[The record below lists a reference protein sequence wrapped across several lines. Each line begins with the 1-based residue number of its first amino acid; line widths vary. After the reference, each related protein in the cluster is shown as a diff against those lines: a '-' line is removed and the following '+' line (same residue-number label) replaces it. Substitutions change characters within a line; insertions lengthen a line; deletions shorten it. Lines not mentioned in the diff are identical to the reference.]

1 MKKNT
6 KVGFSLGRKALSSIK
21 GAYFHGGLPSL
32 FLLVFL
38 CMGSMTLQAQF
49 AGGIGRGDIVGP
61 FSNTTEMSAPA
72 GYIVASTDV
81 KNVLTLTLTATG
93 VRISDLHTAVSGNN
107 LIITATNTKSE
118 IVLDGAIPMGITTDG
133 TSTVTVDLTTVTGF
147 AGLAVVGGA
156 AADTVV
162 IGSGGIDL
170 SVTPAGAANQLV
182 RIDLG
187 AAYTNI
193 LEAPNTIVSKAGGAI
208 ELKNAENFVVAAPL
222 VATLD
227 TVWLSLQGLIT
238 QTSPITAGTLRLGQV
253 VNNAVYVLNH
263 ASNNVGVVQA
273 ITSGTV
279 AYTDAD
285 DLRVRYVVI
294 EEVPGKGQSSARGG
308 TNDAVTITS
317 PGAITVDSSGINAT
331 LVTGNV
337 SLTSTGSTVTV
348 QGAGV
353 ALQGDFTASSTG
365 ALSIGFGGL
374 RNSTGT
380 GTVGLTSTTGGVSI
394 SGVGV
399 SSAGAVTV
407 SASGAVSVGGDGLDN
422 SAGTADV
429 SLISSTSTVTVFG
442 RGLISKGNVSL
453 SASTGINVNGLTNSG
468 GTGTVTITST
478 TGNIVASGAGV
489 VSKGDITMSTA
500 GNVTADGV
508 NNLTGT
514 GAVSLTSSAGSVTII
529 GDGVKTTSNVTAVA
543 ATTASIGGRGVTSGG
558 NVSITAPTGI
568 LILGDGINNTSG
580 TGMVSLVSSTGAV
593 TIDGRGI
600 VSGGNVSITAPT
612 GFTLLGDGIN
622 NTSGTGTVNLVSS
635 SGALSI
641 DGAGVASKG
650 AVTVTASGAVTIS
663 GSAVNNSTGTGGDV
677 LITSSTGGVTI
688 FGAGVISKGAVT
700 VTASGT
706 LAISDSGLN
715 NSAGTGDLSLT
726 SSTSYVLVYGGGL
739 TSMGAVTISAATGI
753 DVKGLRNSG
762 GTGTVTFTSTTGRV
776 SGEGVVSK
784 GDITM
789 STAGELQVGDVSNIS
804 GTGALS
810 FTSSAGQVLLRE
822 GDIQTS
828 GNATIVAATWVSSNA
843 SLKSGGNVSVTAP
856 GNIDFYPTSGIN
868 NTSGT
873 GTVSLVSSGGAVSIS
888 GAGVV
893 SKGDVTVTAPGN
905 INIYSGSGI
914 NNASGTGTVSLV
926 SSGGAV
932 SIDGAGVVSKGNVSV
947 TAPGAISLLSSGSGI
962 SNAAGTGNISVA
974 STTSGVTIAGAGLV
988 SQGGITVNAPGTIAM
1003 RDGGINKMSA
1013 NGSVSVTST
1022 GGGVLI
1028 TGGGLTSGGNV
1039 TVLTDSIVVADGGF
1053 HALGK
1058 VVTVAPYDASTT
1070 IRLGGNDA
1078 LNILGFTGDEFN
1090 HTFADT
1096 LVIGSTSTSSIQLT
1110 SAVKDSLLNV
1120 ALVTTP
1126 TTGTLDLVDALTVKS
1141 INLNRVGKFTPSIIS
1156 TTSAEVF
1163 KAYGPVILGNASLV
1177 LPTLPDGFVV
1187 GDKVTILENES
1198 VDPVVGTFIGLP
1210 EGDTLS
1216 GVDMSG
1222 RPIVCSISYVGSAA
1236 NFTRGTVG
1244 NDIVLTVTKVSSSIS
1259 GKIGWRTNS
1268 TVGIINTSVALAGN
1282 GTGTV
1287 TTLADGLYSFDI
1299 SGSNYTVTPTKT
1311 TGKLNGVTALDVTR
1325 ISQHVGGTLPF
1336 TNPLEYIAADINK
1349 SNSLNTSDAS
1359 TLQNALL
1366 NNPIALNLFKNSWRF
1381 VPTGTMFSTPYGTGS
1396 FWNFPEKRTYTG
1408 ITGSQTDQD
1417 FDAIKVGD
1425 LVTPSVNPA
1434 LKPAPAVP
1442 VVFTVPEMALTV
1454 GALVEV
1460 PFRCEHFEDLVALQA
1475 CFWFNPGVLA
1485 LDAVLPLA
1493 NSPVQVGN
1501 FGTWE
1506 LAEGRLRMVW
1516 AVANAE
1522 TKSGNPELFKLR
1534 FRVLQGG
1541 YGLGDVLHISQK
1553 DMEASAWHT
1562 DYRPEPVE
1570 LVYAP
1575 VTETQQRG
1583 ELAAGVVG
1591 FELYQNEPNPFADK
1605 TTIAFQL
1612 PTAATATLTVYDESG
1627 RVVFTQKSDYAKGY
1641 NAIVLDRS
1649 LLKTSG
1655 VMYYTLETPTD
1666 SATKKM
1672 VQIK

>member
-193 LEAPNTIVSKAGGAI
+193 LRASNTIVSKAGGAI
-208 ELKNAENFVVAAPL
+208 ELKNVSDFVVAAPL
-222 VATLD
+222 VAPMDSVILILD
-227 TVWLSLQGLIT
+227 GFNT
-238 QTSPITAGTLRLGQV
+238 QTSPITAGTLLLG
-253 VNNAVYVLNH
+253 NGTNFGNYVLNH
-263 ASNNVGVVQA
+263 PSNNVGVIQA
-273 ITSGTV
+273 ITNRTV
-279 AYTDAD
+279 EYTDAD
-285 DLRVRYVVI
+285 DLSVRYFVMGSA
-294 EEVPGKGQSSARGG
+294 PDKGIASARGVA
-308 TNDAVTITS
+308 NAVTITS

-348 QGAGV
+348 KGAGV

-394 SGVGV
+394 SGAGV

-453 SASTGINVNGLTNSG
+453 SASTGINVNGMTNSG

-558 NVSITAPTGI
+558 NVSITAPTG
-568 LILGDGINNTSG
+568 
-580 TGMVSLVSSTGAV
+580 
-593 TIDGRGI
+593 
-600 VSGGNVSITAPT
+600 
-612 GFTLLGDGIN
+612 FTLLDSGIN

-635 SGALSI
+635 SGAVSI

-650 AVTVTASGAVTIS
+650 AVTVTASGAVTIG

-677 LITSSTGGVTI
+677 LITSSTDAVSI
-688 FGAGVISKGAVT
+688 NGAGVISKGAVT
-700 VTASGT
+700 VSALGNIQIGETGV
-706 LAISDSGLN
+706 N
-715 NSAGTGDLSLT
+715 NSTGTGGVSLT
-726 SSTSYVLVYGGGL
+726 SST
-739 TSMGAVTISAATGI
+739 
-753 DVKGLRNSG
+753 
-762 GTGTVTFTSTTGRV
+762 
-776 SGEGVVSK
+776 
-784 GDITM
+784 
-789 STAGELQVGDVSNIS
+789 
-804 GTGALS
+804 
-810 FTSSAGQVLLRE
+810 
-822 GDIQTS
+822 
-828 GNATIVAATWVSSNA
+828 
-843 SLKSGGNVSVTAP
+843 
-856 GNIDFYPTSGIN
+856 
-868 NTSGT
+868 
-873 GTVSLVSSGGAVSIS
+873 GAVSIN
-888 GAGVV
+888 GAGVI
-893 SKGDVTVTAPGN
+893 SKGAVTVSALGN
-905 INIYSGSGI
+905 IEIGLTGV
-914 NNASGTGTVSLV
+914 NNTSGTGTVSLV

-947 TAPGAISLLSSGSGI
+947 TAAGEISLLLSGI

-1268 TVGIINTSVALAGN
+1268 TVGIINTSVALAGD
-1282 GTGTV
+1282 GTGTA

-1627 RVVFTQKSDYAKGY
+1627 RVVFTQKGDYAKGY

>member
-1 MKKNT
+1 
-6 KVGFSLGRKALSSIK
+6 
-21 GAYFHGGLPSL
+21 
-32 FLLVFL
+32 
-38 CMGSMTLQAQF
+38 
-49 AGGIGRGDIVGP
+49 
-61 FSNTTEMSAPA
+61 
-72 GYIVASTDV
+72 
-81 KNVLTLTLTATG
+81 
-93 VRISDLHTAVSGNN
+93 
-107 LIITATNTKSE
+107 
-118 IVLDGAIPMGITTDG
+118 
-133 TSTVTVDLTTVTGF
+133 
-147 AGLAVVGGA
+147 
-156 AADTVV
+156 
-162 IGSGGIDL
+162 
-170 SVTPAGAANQLV
+170 
-182 RIDLG
+182 
-187 AAYTNI
+187 
-193 LEAPNTIVSKAGGAI
+193 
-208 ELKNAENFVVAAPL
+208 
-222 VATLD
+222 
-227 TVWLSLQGLIT
+227 
-238 QTSPITAGTLRLGQV
+238 
-253 VNNAVYVLNH
+253 
-263 ASNNVGVVQA
+263 
-273 ITSGTV
+273 
-279 AYTDAD
+279 
-285 DLRVRYVVI
+285 
-294 EEVPGKGQSSARGG
+294 
-308 TNDAVTITS
+308 
-317 PGAITVDSSGINAT
+317 
-331 LVTGNV
+331 
-337 SLTSTGSTVTV
+337 
-348 QGAGV
+348 
-353 ALQGDFTASSTG
+353 
-365 ALSIGFGGL
+365 
-374 RNSTGT
+374 
-380 GTVGLTSTTGGVSI
+380 
-394 SGVGV
+394 
-399 SSAGAVTV
+399 
-407 SASGAVSVGGDGLDN
+407 
-422 SAGTADV
+422 
-429 SLISSTSTVTVFG
+429 
-442 RGLISKGNVSL
+442 
-453 SASTGINVNGLTNSG
+453 
-468 GTGTVTITST
+468 
-478 TGNIVASGAGV
+478 
-489 VSKGDITMSTA
+489 
-500 GNVTADGV
+500 
-508 NNLTGT
+508 
-514 GAVSLTSSAGSVTII
+514 
-529 GDGVKTTSNVTAVA
+529 
-543 ATTASIGGRGVTSGG
+543 
-558 NVSITAPTGI
+558 
-568 LILGDGINNTSG
+568 
-580 TGMVSLVSSTGAV
+580 
-593 TIDGRGI
+593 
-600 VSGGNVSITAPT
+600 
-612 GFTLLGDGIN
+612 
-622 NTSGTGTVNLVSS
+622 
-635 SGALSI
+635 
-641 DGAGVASKG
+641 
-650 AVTVTASGAVTIS
+650 
-663 GSAVNNSTGTGGDV
+663 
-677 LITSSTGGVTI
+677 
-688 FGAGVISKGAVT
+688 
-700 VTASGT
+700 
-706 LAISDSGLN
+706 
-715 NSAGTGDLSLT
+715 
-726 SSTSYVLVYGGGL
+726 
-739 TSMGAVTISAATGI
+739 
-753 DVKGLRNSG
+753 
-762 GTGTVTFTSTTGRV
+762 
-776 SGEGVVSK
+776 
-784 GDITM
+784 
-789 STAGELQVGDVSNIS
+789 
-804 GTGALS
+804 
-810 FTSSAGQVLLRE
+810 
-822 GDIQTS
+822 
-828 GNATIVAATWVSSNA
+828 
-843 SLKSGGNVSVTAP
+843 
-856 GNIDFYPTSGIN
+856 
-868 NTSGT
+868 
-873 GTVSLVSSGGAVSIS
+873 
-888 GAGVV
+888 
-893 SKGDVTVTAPGN
+893 
-905 INIYSGSGI
+905 
-914 NNASGTGTVSLV
+914 
-926 SSGGAV
+926 
-932 SIDGAGVVSKGNVSV
+932 
-947 TAPGAISLLSSGSGI
+947 
-962 SNAAGTGNISVA
+962 
-974 STTSGVTIAGAGLV
+974 
-988 SQGGITVNAPGTIAM
+988 M

-1156 TTSAEVF
+1156 TTSAKLF
-1163 KAYGPVILGNASLV
+1163 RAYGPVILGNTSLV

-1198 VDPVVGTFIGLP
+1198 VGPVVGTFIGLP

-1268 TVGIINTSVALAGN
+1268 TVGIINTSVALAGD

-1627 RVVFTQKSDYAKGY
+1627 RVVFTQKGDYAKGY